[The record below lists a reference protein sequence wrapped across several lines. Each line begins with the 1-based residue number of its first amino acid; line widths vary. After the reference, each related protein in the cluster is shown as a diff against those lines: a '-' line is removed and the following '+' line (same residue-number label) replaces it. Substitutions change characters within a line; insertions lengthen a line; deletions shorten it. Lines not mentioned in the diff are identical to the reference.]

1 MKKSIII
8 SVLAAISLAVVVV
21 VSVVR
26 NQKTEVEISSN
37 FATVVEHSSKGIITS
52 DGILYKD
59 KHLHGQWKFLD
70 GDMIR
75 FIKSSQ
81 LPEVIASYP
90 RSKEAWIASEEAS
103 DAIIRIEQNGDE
115 ISVVTKSATVK
126 LRAQDYVVEFK
137 ERGKPTFFCLGKCD
151 KLKAYE
157 LPG

>member
-1 MKKSIII
+1 MKKMIILVLTAI
-8 SVLAAISLAVVVV
+8 VLAVTV
-21 VSVVR
+21 VSVA
-26 NQKTEVEISSN
+26 NQKTEVEISPN
-37 FATVVEHSSKGIITS
+37 FATVVKHSSRGIITS

-59 KHLHGQWKFLD
+59 KHLYGQWQFLE

-81 LPEVIASYP
+81 LPEVIAS
-90 RSKEAWIASEEAS
+90 KEAWIASEEAS
-103 DAIIRIEQNGDE
+103 APIIRIEQNGDE
-115 ISVVTKSATVK
+115 IAVVTSSATVK

>member
-1 MKKSIII
+1 MRKSIII
-8 SVLAAISLAVVVV
+8 SVLTAIVLAVTV
-21 VSVVR
+21 VSVA
-26 NQKTEVEISSN
+26 NQKKEVAVSPN
-37 FATVVEHSSKGIITS
+37 FATVVKHSSKGIITS

-59 KHLHGQWKFLD
+59 KHLYGQWQFLE

-90 RSKEAWIASEEAS
+90 RSKEAWVASEEAS
-103 DAIIRIEQNGDE
+103 APIIRIEQNGDE
-115 ISVVTKSATVK
+115 IAVVTKSSTLK

-137 ERGKPTFFCLGKCD
+137 ERGKPTIFCLGECD

>member
-21 VSVVR
+21 VSVAR
-26 NQKTEVEISSN
+26 QTEVEISSN

-81 LPEVIASYP
+81 LPEVIESYP

-115 ISVVTKSATVK
+115 IAVVTKSATVK

-137 ERGKPTFFCLGKCD
+137 ERGKPTFFCLGECD

>member
-1 MKKSIII
+1 MKKMIILVLTAI
-8 SVLAAISLAVVVV
+8 VLAVTV
-21 VSVVR
+21 VSVA
-26 NQKTEVEISSN
+26 NQKKEVAVSPN
-37 FATVVEHSSKGIITS
+37 FATVVKHSSRGIITS

-59 KHLHGQWKFLD
+59 KHLYGQWQFLE

-90 RSKEAWIASEEAS
+90 RSKEAWVASEEAS
-103 DAIIRIEQNGDE
+103 APIIRIEQNGDE
-115 ISVVTKSATVK
+115 ISVVTSSATVK